1 MKTLHWLLI
10 WAPGTIFLIYIAGID
25 LFPVEQFLLLLFCSG
40 LMIFVYSLERMKTD
54 DSAQLSVPRLF
65 FMVIAGFVSV
75 HYFIW
80 RIQFS
85 IPWSEDPFSLFCS
98 LALLFGEL
106 MGVTLSFMGMF
117 INIHPLRRE
126 YTPISLDRDD
136 LPDID
141 ILIPTFDE
149 SATLLRSTM
158 LAAGNIDYPRD
169 KLHVYLLDD
178 GGTDAKCQQQGVAG
192 DLARRRKETLTALCI
207 EADCCYLTRE
217 DNHDAKAG
225 NINAAL
231 RAVSSDFLVVFDADH
246 VPAVDFLEKT
256 VGSIIDDEQVAIVQ
270 TPHFMLN
277 RDPIEK
283 NLQVEKHM
291 PGEGEMF
298 YTLNLRGMDNWDSGF
313 FCGSGALIRRSAL
326 DEIGGVLSKTIVED
340 AETSLELI
348 SRGYKTKYL
357 HRPLLVGLS
366 AESIS
371 SFIVQRTRWAT
382 GMMQLLRY
390 RNPLFV
396 KGIGFGQ
403 RVGYFNTMFY
413 WLFGLAHMIFIL
425 SPAMA
430 LLFGAILFAAPP
442 VEIFLYVVPYLLSIH
457 LSMHL
462 YYGKVR
468 WWLMSEV
475 YETIQS
481 FSLLLGPFVALI
493 SPSGKKFAVTPK
505 EESSEHDSISS
516 MSRNFYV
523 LLFIL
528 ILATIIGGYH
538 LLHDEQGVEY
548 FLVSLLWN
556 SYNIL
561 FVLAALGAL
570 VETKQRRHRP
580 RVAVDTVAQ
589 VIVREKMVPCNIED
603 MTEDGALLR
612 LPSWLGPLEIEE
624 GKLLFS
630 DQNKA
635 IEGCVTHVLGKLDRI
650 PFRVTRLHP
659 VDTDN
664 EHYLQVGVQFQCEDI
679 HQQRTL
685 IAFVYGDSE
694 RWRKALK
701 ARNKPSTLRQG
712 AALLGRSAWRGVL
725 HLKKA
730 FGLLRRR
737 EAVFQSEG
745 KKL

>member
-1 MKTLHWLLI
+1 
-10 WAPGTIFLIYIAGID
+10 
-25 LFPVEQFLLLLFCSG
+25 
-40 LMIFVYSLERMKTD
+40 LERMR
-54 DSAQLSVPRLF
+54 SATSIQLSLPRLF

-85 IPWSEDPFSLFCS
+85 IPWSEDPFSIFCS
-98 LALLFGEL
+98 LALLVGEL

-117 INIHPLRRE
+117 INVHPLRRE
-126 YTPISLDRDD
+126 YIPISLEDDD
-136 LPDID
+136 LPSVDV
-141 ILIPTFDE
+141 LIPTYDE
-149 SATLLRSTM
+149 SPTLLRSTI

-169 KLHVYLLDD
+169 KLHICLLDD
-178 GGTDAKCQQQGVAG
+178 GGTKAKCQQQGLAG
-192 DLARRRKETLTALCI
+192 DLARQRKESLITLCR
-207 EADCCYLTRE
+207 EAGCYYLTRE
-217 DNHDAKAG
+217 DNQGAKAG

-231 RAVSSDFLVVFDADH
+231 RHVSSEFIVVFDADH
-246 VPAVDFLEKT
+246 IPAVDFLEKT

-277 RDPIEK
+277 RDPVEK
-283 NLQVEKHM
+283 NLQVEKNM

-298 YTLNLRGMDNWDSGF
+298 YTLNLRGMDNWNSGF

-348 SRGYKTKYL
+348 SRGYKTRYL
-357 HRPLLVGLS
+357 HKPLLVGLS

-396 KGIGFGQ
+396 KGLGIGQ
-403 RVGYFNTMFY
+403 RIGYFNTMFY

-430 LLFGAILFAAPP
+430 LLFGAILFSAPP

-462 YYGKVR
+462 YYGRVR
-468 WWLMSEV
+468 WWLVSEI

-481 FSLLLGPFVALI
+481 FLVLLTPFSALI
-493 SPSGKKFAVTPK
+493 SPSGKVFSVTPK
-505 EESSEHDSISS
+505 EEVSEHDTISS
-516 MSRNFYV
+516 MSRNFYI

-528 ILATIIGGYH
+528 VLATIVGSYH
-538 LLHDEQGVEY
+538 LLTDEQGIEY

-570 VETKQRRHRP
+570 LENKQCRHRP
-580 RVAVDTVAQ
+580 RVEIDTVAQ
-589 VIVREKMVPCNIED
+589 VIVRGKMVPCNIED

-612 LPSWLGPLEIEE
+612 LPSWLKPQKLEE

-635 IEGCVTHVLGKLDRI
+635 IDGCVTHVLGKLDRI
-650 PFRVTRLHP
+650 PFKVTRVHP
-659 VDTDN
+659 VDTEN
-664 EHYLQVGVQFQCEDI
+664 GHYLQLGIQFQCEDI
-679 HQQRTL
+679 HQHRTL

-694 RWRKALK
+694 RWRKVLK
-701 ARNKPSTLRQG
+701 ARNKPSDLRQG

-730 FGLLRRR
+730 FGLLWRR

-745 KKL
+745 RKL